1 MNNER
6 KVYYIDVGDMPF
18 DKAKNLIDSMISEQ
32 TGKPIKETK
41 IPGFIEV
48 MAYGALWANV

>member
-1 MNNER
+1 MNKER

-18 DKAKNLIDSMISEQ
+18 SKAKKALDSMISKQ
-32 TGKPIKETK
+32 TGKPVKETK